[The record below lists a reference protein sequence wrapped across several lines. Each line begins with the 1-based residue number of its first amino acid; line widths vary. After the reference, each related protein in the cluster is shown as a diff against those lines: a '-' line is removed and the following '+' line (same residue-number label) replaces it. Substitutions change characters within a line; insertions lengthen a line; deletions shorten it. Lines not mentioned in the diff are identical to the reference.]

1 MRLQYVWRLKKQS
14 RKGRHKTEKGLT
26 EIPRARGEA
35 HGSDSPCVDREH
47 RRSRGPQYVD
57 YRFIGIHVSMNQSCI
72 EDRDDA
78 ILRSDGADVYPY
90 IGVSLASSRQYVIVK
105 QVKKQKEILL
115 PKHLL

>member
-1 MRLQYVWRLKKQS
+1 
-14 RKGRHKTEKGLT
+14 
-26 EIPRARGEA
+26 
-35 HGSDSPCVDREH
+35 
-47 RRSRGPQYVD
+47 
-57 YRFIGIHVSMNQSCI
+57 MNQSCI